1 MSTPRPQDLNRQ
13 LIEELTRGDIEAI
26 LSHYEP
32 DALFS
37 PQPGQ
42 TAVGLDAIREAF
54 EGFVAMKPQV
64 SYESAD
70 LIAQAGDLAI
80 TSVRNWV
87 VRGTGPDGSPVEF
100 SGSSAEVVR
109 RQPDGSWRYVLD
121 FMFGI
126 PA

>member
-1 MSTPRPQDLNRQ
+1 MSAPLPQDLNRQ

-42 TAVGLDAIREAF
+42 TAVGLAAIREAF
-54 EGFVAMKPQV
+54 EGFVALKPDI

-70 LIAQAGDLAI
+70 LIAQAGDLAV

-87 VRGTGPDGSPVEF
+87 VRGTGPKGSPVEF
-100 SGSSAEVVR
+100 SGSSTEVVR